1 MRHTISVVVQNRF
14 GVLTRIAGLFSGRGF
29 NIDTLNVGPTQN
41 DKVSRMTLVVVGND
55 QVLEQVVKQLNKLV
69 DVLEVHDFK
78 DGDVI
83 DRELILLRV
92 KATSSTR
99 PEVMQICDIFR
110 AKIVDVQSTSLSI
123 EVTGDESKIDK
134 FLQLMKP
141 FGILELS
148 RTGRIYTDRDASL
161 TPLQR
166 RRVAVIGFGSQGHA
180 HALNLKNSGIKV
192 TIGLYRGSKSIA
204 VAKKH
209 GFKVLPTAE
218 AVRGADVIFV
228 AVPDLKI
235 PSVYEKDIAPNL
247 RKGQCL
253 LFSHGFAIHYKTVRP
268 PKNVDVILVAPKGP
282 GHIVRR
288 QYQEGRGVPA
298 LFAVQQNPSGQARA
312 IAMAWARGIG
322 ATRAGLLQTT
332 FQEETETDLFG
343 EQAVLCGGT
352 SALIQAGFEVLLK
365 AGYQPEVAYF
375 EVLHE
380 LKLIVDLINESGIA
394 GMRFSISETAKY
406 GDVTRGPRVVDARTK
421 RSMEAVLRQIRNGA
435 FAREWIRE
443 SRTGMKRYHALLK
456 KGEKHPIEKTG
467 ARLRGLMPWI
477 RRRNLKG
484 AQAAY

>member
-1 MRHTISVVVQNRF
+1 MP
-14 GVLTRIAGLFSGRGF
+14 A
-29 NIDTLNVGPTQN
+29 
-41 DKVSRMTLVVVGND
+41 
-55 QVLEQVVKQLNKLV
+55 
-69 DVLEVHDFK
+69 
-78 DGDVI
+78 
-83 DRELILLRV
+83 
-92 KATSSTR
+92 
-99 PEVMQICDIFR
+99 
-110 AKIVDVQSTSLSI
+110 
-123 EVTGDESKIDK
+123 
-134 FLQLMKP
+134 
-141 FGILELS
+141 
-148 RTGRIYTDRDASL
+148 RIYHDRDASL
-161 TPLQR
+161 TPLR
-166 RRVAVIGFGSQGHA
+166 RRKVAVIGFGSQGHA
-180 HALNLKNSGIKV
+180 HALNLKNSGIRV
-192 TIGLYRGSKSIA
+192 TIGLYKGSKSIP

-218 AVRGADVIFV
+218 AVRGADVIFI

-298 LFAVQQNPSGQARA
+298 LFAVQQNPSGQARG

-332 FQEETETDLFG
+332 FKEETETDLFG

-352 SALIQAGFEVLLK
+352 SALIQAGFEVLVK

-380 LKLIVDLINESGIA
+380 LKLIVDLINEAGIA

-406 GDVTRGPRVVDARTK
+406 GDVVSGPRVIDARTK
-421 RSMEAVLRQIRNGA
+421 KSMQAVLQDIRNGK

-443 SRTGMKRYHALLK
+443 SRTGMKRYHRLLK
-456 KGEKHPIEKTG
+456 AGEKHPIEKTG